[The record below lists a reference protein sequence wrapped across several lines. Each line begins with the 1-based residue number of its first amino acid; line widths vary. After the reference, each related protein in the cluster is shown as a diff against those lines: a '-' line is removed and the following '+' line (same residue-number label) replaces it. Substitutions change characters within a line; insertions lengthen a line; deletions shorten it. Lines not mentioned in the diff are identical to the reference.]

1 MNTQLQSLFQWVGSS
16 DANAG
21 KDWGQKQKGPTEDE
35 MVGWHRW
42 HNRHEFGQI
51 PRDSEGQGSL
61 ACCSPWGCKELD
73 ATEWPNNKCTCTT
86 GAFSPVDFRGG
97 GVATGGQTSQEVT
110 TTKLWHL
117 NSEAHLPTKKK
128 ILPYNSV
135 MTFLVARVSQPATVE
150 SAALTVTNR
159 ISLQGWEP
167 PPPSP
172 GRRRELGSSE
182 GANAQRPE
190 TFFFFFSFIFISW
203 RLITLQYCSGFCH
216 TSTWIRPETFIFPH
230 DGFSV
235 VLQDKEPQTGLHSTF
250 LAA

>member
-1 MNTQLQSLFQWVGSS
+1 MHMNTQLQSLFQWVGSS
-16 DANAG
+16 DAYAG

-128 ILPYNSV
+128 FCLITLWWPFWWPEWVSQQLWNRQHSRWVTGSPFRAGSHLHHRQEGDENSA
-135 MTFLVARVSQPATVE
+135 VAREQMPKD
-150 SAALTVTNR
+150 LR
-159 ISLQGWEP
+159 L
-167 PPPSP
+167 
-172 GRRRELGSSE
+172 
-182 GANAQRPE
+182 
-190 TFFFFFSFIFISW
+190 FFFFHLFL
-203 RLITLQYCSGFCH
+203 LIG
-216 TSTWIRPETFIFPH
+216 
-230 DGFSV
+230 G
-235 VLQDKEPQTGLHSTF
+235 
-250 LAA
+250 